1 MYLIFTKLLS
11 RHIYYCK
18 SLYSH
23 ECIEGVVAVEVE
35 KLYAFVRAYF
45 GTHLRLTDRQTCRQT
60 DWQTDIHTNIL
71 TVKQTN
77 RQACKLTDRQTLTD
91 RLDDIVSPTSLG
103 NYLWAVVEDEIF
115 FLDKSNSDILLLF
128 SLHLVCFNVYDLNGN
143 GYILREEIHHMLK
156 DCMVKVSWY

>member
-1 MYLIFTKLLS
+1 MICILGHFIFCYIILIWGPLLFQLK
-11 RHIYYCK
+11 YCPLLPFLNNK
-18 SLYSH
+18 SWS
-23 ECIEGVVAVEVE
+23 III
-35 KLYAFVRAYF
+35 
-45 GTHLRLTDRQTCRQT
+45 TDRLTDRQTCRQT